1 MSLGGGG
8 GNLNNGQQQESRPNF
23 NSSRQQ
29 DPMANQNSQSFS
41 SEKEDLNRQF
51 NRPLDRSDRSSDGW
65 ARYESQERGQG
76 MGQGGGPGYDNSKY
90 GSSRPPPSSSS
101 TSSRPGEHGRGGQM
115 GGGNMGGMSSEG
127 FMGRQGS
134 SSGDLKGM
142 GNGRM
147 REGGGNVGMAQGYR
161 SSGVPT
167 SMGGSSIGAP
177 IMGGSSSGA
186 PIMGGGGS
194 GAPIISEGRRGA
206 MGASGGMPT
215 MDRGVVGSFYT
226 SESPTSTSQG
236 WIGEQRRGGSN
247 TTMANNL
254 ASQASYQ
261 ASHPPPGAPLASYPP
276 PGIPPGNFLPPTS
289 RTGPPPAGFNAGG
302 SSSAGF
308 NTANGSFNRPAGGD
322 GGAGGYDSSKYG
334 RARNKPS

>member
-1 MSLGGGG
+1 
-8 GNLNNGQQQESRPNF
+8 
-23 NSSRQQ
+23 
-29 DPMANQNSQSFS
+29 
-41 SEKEDLNRQF
+41 
-51 NRPLDRSDRSSDGW
+51 
-65 ARYESQERGQG
+65 
-76 MGQGGGPGYDNSKY
+76 
-90 GSSRPPPSSSS
+90 
-101 TSSRPGEHGRGGQM
+101 
-115 GGGNMGGMSSEG
+115 
-127 FMGRQGS
+127 
-134 SSGDLKGM
+134 
-142 GNGRM
+142 
-147 REGGGNVGMAQGYR
+147 MAQGYR

-226 SESPTSTSQG
+226 SEAPSSISQG
-236 WIGEQRRGGSN
+236 WVGEQRRGGSN